1 METKAGLTHTNC
13 SWGWKM
19 AKCWALAVMFP
30 ASFSSSQNAVVSRIV
45 PFDVIGGISK
55 Q

>member
-1 METKAGLTHTNC
+1 
-13 SWGWKM
+13 M
-19 AKCWALAVMFP
+19 AKWWALAVMFL

-55 Q
+55 QWLKQNKTKSWNDVAQK